1 MVPCGT
7 PTDGF
12 TLSVLS
18 VVTYK
23 PLNSQ
28 TEAARCIRPHYPDV
42 SSLQVVEGQLDVLE
56 VEVEQLGDQVEQAVQ
71 NWSLEELSRPY
82 SRLSSLKQEL
92 QHQAA
97 LRYTQSHTAV
107 RTLTCPSLYLCPH
120 CPRVSCQGSEVKGG
134 PPSPRVQTGVVRLG
148 GLDEPAETDSRV
160 SGAGQRLPACSGYIS
175 LTSH

>member
-1 MVPCGT
+1 MVT
-7 PTDGF
+7 
-12 TLSVLS
+12 V
-18 VVTYK
+18 K

-107 RTLTCPSLYLCPH
+107 RTLTCLSVYLCVLTVH
-120 CPRVSCQGSEVKGG
+120 VS
-134 PPSPRVQTGVVRLG
+134 PVR
-148 GLDEPAETDSRV
+148 
-160 SGAGQRLPACSGYIS
+160 GQRLKEVLHLHEFRRESSDLEDWMNQQRQTAESQELGNDYQHVQV
-175 LTSH
+175 TSH